1 MEQGAQSVYAC
12 ATHAVLSG
20 RAPEILAESV
30 FTEVVVTNTIPVPP
44 VKHFPQ
50 LKILSV
56 ANVIGEAIWRVHEDS
71 SVSSMFR

>member
-1 MEQGAQSVYAC
+1 M
-12 ATHAVLSG
+12 
-20 RAPEILAESV
+20 
-30 FTEVVVTNTIPVPP
+30 FTEVVVTNTIPIPP
-44 VKHFPQ
+44 VKQFPQ

>member
-1 MEQGAQSVYAC
+1 M
-12 ATHAVLSG
+12 
-20 RAPEILAESV
+20 
-30 FTEVVVTNTIPVPP
+30 FTEVVVTNTIPIPP
-44 VKHFPQ
+44 AKHFPQ